1 MSRLLAAPWALGLFL
16 SGVPVASAQD
26 SIALREIRELRQL
39 LDQQSKQLQT
49 LTEQVTK
56 LNQALESQKGGS
68 DPAVRGV
75 PAPPASPPEP
85 ASPSPPPGVEIPK
98 AEAAVSSGNKHVVAK
113 GETLTAI
120 AKQHNVSI
128 AELQKANKIENDR
141 KLQIG
146 QTLTIPASKAPETP
160 AEKKPTP

>member
-1 MSRLLAAPWALGLFL
+1 MSRILAALWALGILL
-16 SGVPVASAQD
+16 IGVPLASAQD

-49 LTEQVTK
+49 LTDQVAR
-56 LNQALESQKGGS
+56 LNQTLESQKS
-68 DPAVRGV
+68 AADLAARGV
-75 PAPPASPPEP
+75 PAPPPAPPEP
-85 ASPSPPPGVEIPK
+85 APPTPLPGADIPK
-98 AEAAVSSGNKHVVAK
+98 AEAVSSGNKHVVAK

-120 AKQHNVSI
+120 AKQHNVGI

-146 QTLTIPASKAPETP
+146 QTLSIPAPKAPETAP
-160 AEKKPTP
+160 EKKPNP

>member
-1 MSRLLAAPWALGLFL
+1 MSRILAAPCLLGLFL
-16 SGVPVASAQD
+16 IGIPVASAQD

-49 LTEQVTK
+49 LTEQVTR
-56 LNQALESQKGGS
+56 LNQALESPKVGADSAG
-68 DPAVRGV
+68 RGV
-75 PAPPASPPEP
+75 PPTPTAPPEP
-85 ASPSPPPGVEIPK
+85 SLPSPPPGTEIPK
-98 AEAAVSSGNKHVVAK
+98 AEAVSSGNKHVVAK

-160 AEKKPTP
+160 PEKKPTP